1 MFSQGKV
8 YPHLPERLSLLAT
21 GPDGQLCSGAP
32 AGTTSVCG
40 RRTINTEKRQMS
52 SLLLGGRNYSIP
64 CRASSFAPG

>member
-1 MFSQGKV
+1 MFSQGQV

-40 RRTINTEKRQMS
+40 RRTLNTEKKANVVVAAWGAELFN
-52 SLLLGGRNYSIP
+52 SLPR
-64 CRASSFAPG
+64 